1 MPGSRLW
8 KEGYPSYSKERCL
21 FPACYSLY
29 GLYYIESHLQEP
41 LTVRML
47 SQKLGISESHLSTI
61 FKKEIGR
68 ALTIKFNLK
77 SLLTVEIF
85 IVFVARESWSSSE
98 TVKALWSKDGGR
110 FTVRLSSHF
119 YA

>member
-1 MPGSRLW
+1 MD
-8 KEGYPSYSKERCL
+8 
-21 FPACYSLY
+21 
-29 GLYYIESHLQEP
+29 YIESHLQEP

-77 SLLTVEIF
+77 RSVDRRNPASL
-85 IVFVARESWSSSE
+85 
-98 TVKALWSKDGGR
+98 
-110 FTVRLSSHF
+110 
-119 YA
+119 